1 MDIKYLDM
9 NKLYRKA
16 MSEYLPYQSFKWV
29 KVNNEEI
36 SSMLNKRDNSLH
48 DYILEVDLES
58 SENLHEK
65 HKDFSMAPEKLKVS
79 EKMV

>member
-9 NKLYRKA
+9 NNLYRKA

-48 DYILEVDLES
+48 GYILE
-58 SENLHEK
+58 
-65 HKDFSMAPEKLKVS
+65 
-79 EKMV
+79 

>member
-1 MDIKYLDM
+1 MNIKYLDM
-9 NKLYRKA
+9 NNLYGKA
-16 MSEYLPYQSFKWV
+16 MSEYLPYETFKWV

-36 SSMLNKRDNSLH
+36 NSILNKRDNSLH
-48 DYILEVDLES
+48 GYILEVDLEC

-65 HKDFSMAPEKLKVS
+65 HKDFPMAPEKLKVS